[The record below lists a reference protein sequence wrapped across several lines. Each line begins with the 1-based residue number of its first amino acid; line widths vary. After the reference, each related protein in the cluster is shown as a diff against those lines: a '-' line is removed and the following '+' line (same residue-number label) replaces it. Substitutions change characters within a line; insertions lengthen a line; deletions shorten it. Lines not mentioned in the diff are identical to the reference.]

1 MTDLAL
7 HEALWAALDR
17 HLPAAFDLRR
27 RLHREPDLSG
37 DEASTRDT
45 VLAALP
51 GAGAATKTADTGA
64 VLRIGGPGP
73 AIGVRGEMDALP
85 VTEDTGVDWASARPG
100 VMHACGHDTHLAALV
115 AVAGALAETG
125 PPVPLLA
132 VLQPREETYPSGAR
146 DIVADGLVESEQ
158 CVAMV
163 GAHVQPLL
171 APGEVACTPGGVNGS
186 SDEFE
191 IVVRG
196 RPGHAAYP
204 HLTDDALLAMS
215 EIVVALQSVVS
226 RSVDPMMPAVLG
238 VSSFSAG
245 NAANVIAGSARATG
259 TVRALAS
266 STRELVHR
274 RITEVAES
282 VARAHACTASVT
294 ITRGEPVL
302 DNDPALVRSIA
313 HELDRRGLA
322 VSGDLRSL
330 GSDDFSYFCE
340 RVPSVMLFVG
350 TRTSEPLHSSRFLP
364 DDEDVR
370 VLAAALLAGYL
381 GTVAAMESPAGVS
394 GAPGVRG
401 TTDGRP

>member
-1 MTDLAL
+1 MTDPNAYD
-7 HEALWAALDR
+7 ALWSALDR
-17 HLPAAFDLRR
+17 HLPAALDLRR

-37 DEASTRDT
+37 DEASTRDM

-51 GAGAATKTADTGA
+51 GAGAAVKTAETGA

-85 VTEDTGVDWASARPG
+85 VTEDTDVAWASARPG
-100 VMHACGHDTHLAALV
+100 VMHACGHDAHLAALV

-146 DIVADGLVESEQ
+146 DITTSGVLESER
-158 CVAMV
+158 CAAMV
-163 GAHVQPLL
+163 GVHVQPLL

-196 RPGHAAYP
+196 RSGHAAYP
-204 HLTDDALLAMS
+204 HLTSDALLATS

-226 RSVDPMMPAVLG
+226 RSVDPMTPAVVG

-245 NAANVIAGSARATG
+245 NAANVVAGTARATG

-266 STRELVHR
+266 STRELIHR

-282 VARAHACTASVT
+282 IARAHGCGATVT
-294 ITRGEPVL
+294 ITHGEPVL
-302 DNDPALVRSIA
+302 DNDPALVHGIA

-322 VSGDLRSL
+322 VARNLRSL

-340 RVPSVMLFVG
+340 QVPSAMLFVG
-350 TRTSEPLHSSRFLP
+350 TKTSEPLHSSRFLP
-364 DDEDVR
+364 DDADVR
-370 VLAAALLAGYL
+370 ALATALMAGYL
-381 GTVAAMESPAGVS
+381 GAVAALVERVGDP
-394 GAPGVRG
+394 GAPEASAG
-401 TTDGRP
+401 

>member
-1 MTDLAL
+1 MTDPAE
-7 HEALWAALDR
+7 HAALWSALER
-17 HLPAAFDLRR
+17 HLPAALDLRR
-27 RLHREPDLSG
+27 RLHRRPDLSG
-37 DEASTRDT
+37 DEAATRDL

-51 GAGAATKTADTGA
+51 GSGGAVKAAETGA

-85 VTEDTGVDWASARPG
+85 VTEDTGVPWASDRPG
-100 VMHACGHDTHLAALV
+100 AMHACGHDTHLAALV

-146 DIVADGLVESEQ
+146 DITAGGVLESER
-158 CVAMV
+158 CAAMV
-163 GAHVQPLL
+163 GVHVQPLL
-171 APGEVACTPGGVNGS
+171 ARGEVACTAGGVNGS

-204 HLTDDALLAMS
+204 HLTSDALLALS
-215 EIVVALQSVVS
+215 EVVVALQSVVS
-226 RSVDPMMPAVLG
+226 RSVDPMAPAVVG
-238 VSSFSAG
+238 VSSFTAG
-245 NAANVIAGSARATG
+245 SAANVIAGTARATG

-266 STRELVHR
+266 STRELMHR

-294 ITRGEPVL
+294 FTHGEPVL
-302 DNDPALVRSIA
+302 DNDPVLAGSIA
-313 HELDRRGLA
+313 RELDRRGLS
-322 VSGDLRSL
+322 VSRNLRSL

-340 RVPSVMLFVG
+340 LVPSMMLFVG
-350 TRTSEPLHSSRFLP
+350 TGTSEPLHSSRFLP
-364 DDEDVR
+364 DDADVR
-370 VLAAALLAGYL
+370 ALAAALMAGYL
-381 GTVAAMESPAGVS
+381 GAVAVVRDRVGAF
-394 GAPGVRG
+394 APG
-401 TTDGRP
+401 

>member
-1 MTDLAL
+1 MPDPTTY
-7 HEALWAALDR
+7 EALWSALGR
-17 HLPAAFDLRR
+17 HLPAALDLRR

-37 DEASTRDT
+37 DEASTRDM

-51 GAGAATKTADTGA
+51 GAGAAVKAAETGA

-85 VTEDTGVDWASARPG
+85 VTEDTDVAWASARPG
-100 VMHACGHDTHLAALV
+100 VMHACGHDAHLAALV

-146 DIVADGLVESEQ
+146 DIATSGVLDSEQ
-158 CVAMV
+158 CAAMV
-163 GAHVQPLL
+163 GVHVQPLL
-171 APGEVACTPGGVNGS
+171 TPGEVACTPGGVNGS

-196 RPGHAAYP
+196 RSGHAAYP
-204 HLTDDALLAMS
+204 HLTNDALLAMS

-226 RSVDPMMPAVLG
+226 RSVDPMAPAVVG

-245 NAANVIAGSARATG
+245 NAANVIAGTARATG

-266 STRELVHR
+266 STRELIHR

-294 ITRGEPVL
+294 ITHGEPVL

-313 HELDRRGLA
+313 HELDRRGLS
-322 VSGDLRSL
+322 VSQNLRSL

-340 RVPSVMLFVG
+340 RVPSAMLFVG
-350 TRTSEPLHSSRFLP
+350 TKTSEPLHSSRFLP
-364 DDEDVR
+364 DDADVHA
-370 VLAAALLAGYL
+370 LATALMAGYL
-381 GTVAAMESPAGVS
+381 GTAAALEDHA
-394 GAPGVRG
+394 GAPGAPG
-401 TTDGRP
+401 APAG